1 MIRKVVMESGGTLSS
16 WIGQQVRVELRDVRP
31 PGQAVFGQTPF
42 EYRAGA
48 LRNVDEFGVE
58 LEQSVGTSG
67 HTRLIFH
74 PWSAVRSI
82 ELAT

>member
-1 MIRKVVMESGGTLSS
+1 METGGALSS

-31 PGQAVFGQTPF
+31 PSQAVLGHTPF
-42 EYRAGA
+42 EHRAGT

-58 LEQSVGTSG
+58 LEQAVGTSA
-67 HTRLIFH
+67 HKRLIFH
-74 PWSAVRSI
+74 PWSAVRSV